1 MMSLLVMVDRE
12 GAIPEMFD
20 GAKGEGLL
28 IEYGG

>member
-1 MMSLLVMVDRE
+1 MMWLLVIVDRK

-20 GAKGEGLL
+20 RAKGEGLL